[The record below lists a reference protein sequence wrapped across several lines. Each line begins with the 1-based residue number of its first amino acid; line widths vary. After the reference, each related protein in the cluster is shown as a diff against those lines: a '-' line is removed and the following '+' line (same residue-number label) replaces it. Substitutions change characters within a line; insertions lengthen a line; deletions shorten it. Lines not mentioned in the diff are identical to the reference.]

1 MTEHGVGGGASKEHK
16 ERWSYLGPYGARI
29 RAGRAGSASV
39 ATVVSHGIR
48 PSRPRPVGPAP
59 SALSGRL
66 GAGPTGS
73 LLLGSRLVAHVA
85 DIRPLGV
92 LSCPDA
98 AAPALLANDPIRSRS
113 HPGARRKASGRTPM
127 PRRASRALLGIGYG
141 LAPTRPTARATTAPT
156 RFPTRDRR
164 THRQR
169 PSGRVGSRPFLMHMP
184 RACAR
189 DPSVRYTKLIDTHT
203 SACVGQTHDS
213 DPYRIRHALPDA

>member
-1 MTEHGVGGGASKEHK
+1 MSG
-16 ERWSYLGPYGARI
+16 
-29 RAGRAGSASV
+29 AGRAKSIRSAGRIS
-39 ATVVSHGIR
+39 APTGHGYEPAGPAAPRSRRSYPHGIR

-92 LSCPDA
+92 LSCPGA
-98 AAPALLANDPIRSRS
+98 AAPALLANDPIQGRS

-164 THRQR
+164 AHRQR
-169 PSGRVGSRPFLMHMP
+169 PSGRVGPRPFLMHMP

-189 DPSVRYTKLIDTHT
+189 DPSVRYTRLIDTHT

-213 DPYRIRHALPDA
+213 DPYRVRHALPDA

>member
-1 MTEHGVGGGASKEHK
+1 MGYAP
-16 ERWSYLGPYGARI
+16 RALAPWS
-29 RAGRAGSASV
+29 RA
-39 ATVVSHGIR
+39 IR
-48 PSRPRPVGPAP
+48 PIGTSRR
-59 SALSGRL
+59 
-66 GAGPTGS
+66 GATGS

-92 LSCPDA
+92 LSCPGA
-98 AAPALLANDPIRSRS
+98 AAPALLANDPIQGRS

-127 PRRASRALLGIGYG
+127 PRRASCALLGIGYG
-141 LAPTRPTARATTAPT
+141 LAPTHPTARATTAPT

-169 PSGRVGSRPFLMHMP
+169 PSGRIGPRPFLMHMP

-189 DPSVRYTKLIDTHT
+189 DPSVRYTRCIDTHT

-213 DPYRIRHALPDA
+213 DPYRVRHALPDA